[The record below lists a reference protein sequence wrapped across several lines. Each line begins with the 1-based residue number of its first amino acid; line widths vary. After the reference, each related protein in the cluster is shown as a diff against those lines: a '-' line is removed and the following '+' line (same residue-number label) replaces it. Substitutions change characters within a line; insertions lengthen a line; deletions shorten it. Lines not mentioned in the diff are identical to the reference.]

1 MTSDRQDDP
10 LSTGGAFEV
19 LSSIDDGSGDSL
31 VGRRLG
37 DYEIVDV
44 IASGGMGRV
53 YRGRRA
59 DGKFERDVAVKV
71 TATGSLNAA
80 VLARFRQEQTVLATL
95 NHPHICQLYDAGVTE
110 EGWPF
115 IIMELVDGDSI
126 VDYCRHLEL
135 PLDDR
140 LGLMIDVVGAV
151 AYAHRHLVVH
161 RDIKP
166 ANVFVNADG
175 QVKLLDFGIAK
186 LLESDEALTR
196 GAILTPRYASP
207 EQLLGQP
214 VTISS
219 DITQIGLLLYEVLT
233 GSPLAESETL
243 EEAIRRTAENRPL
256 SLETSH
262 IECIPDELRPVI
274 EQCLRIDPAERYPDA
289 NSLRADL
296 EAFRGGYPVAAVGQ
310 SAMYRFGKFV
320 RRNAAVVLTIALAA
334 AGLVSSAAW
343 YTFQLREARNE
354 AEQQAV
360 AAERE
365 AEKANEIADFFVNM
379 FIEASPRTAKGE
391 DVLLTDV
398 IDTGIERI
406 RTELDDKS
414 ELKASLLFAIAG
426 VQNDLGFYE
435 SASELIDESI
445 TEYEQLDLDDPVPY
459 GLALYRRGILDW
471 ETGNLQAAL
480 APLREG
486 LELFRQSDSD
496 DARYWEAWITNTLGM
511 VASQLNDFETAL
523 DYHRQSLEARKS
535 YYGPDDFQV
544 AASLA
549 NTAAV
554 YTKQGKHRE
563 ALPYYEEAY
572 EKAAS
577 QLDPNDP
584 QISRVAMML
593 GRAYLV
599 EDRYA
604 DAERLLTQ
612 AASIEREVWGETN
625 ANYSYALL
633 NLAVLEHE
641 RENYREAIRLL
652 NTTLDI
658 QLAAFGPDNWE
669 VGGTRYRLGS
679 VYLDT
684 GQYDKAAALLS
695 EADATMRKAFPEGH
709 RYYAYI
715 GAQLARLL
723 EETGRTTDA
732 VGKYR
737 EALDHFGTTVG
748 HDHADSIEPRLRLA
762 RLVLDVDGVDAAQPL
777 YEEAFDVIEVNDGAV
792 AEWAPYTE
800 PLIRELRQAGRET
813 AAAAISGR
821 LEALANR

>member
-1 MTSDRQDDP
+1 MTSDTRDDP
-10 LSTGGAFEV
+10 LSTGGAFDV
-19 LSSIDDGSGDSL
+19 LSGLDSGAEDAL

-37 DYEIVDV
+37 DYEIVGV

-71 TATGSLNAA
+71 TATGSLNAEL
-80 VLARFRQEQTVLATL
+80 LARFRQEQAVLASL
-95 NHPHICQLYDAGVTE
+95 NHPNICQLYDAGVTE

-115 IIMELVDGDSI
+115 IIMELVDGESI

-135 PLDDR
+135 PPDDR
-140 LGLMIDVVGAV
+140 LGLVVDVVGAV

-166 ANVFVNADG
+166 ANVFVNGDG

-196 GAILTPRYASP
+196 GGVLTPRYASP

-219 DITQIGLLLYEVLT
+219 DIAQIGLLLYEVLT

-243 EEAIRRTAENRPL
+243 EGAIRRTAENRPL
-256 SLETSH
+256 SLDTRH
-262 IECIPDELRPVI
+262 IERVPTELRPVI
-274 EQCLRIDPAERYPDA
+274 EQCLRIDPAERYADA
-289 NSLRADL
+289 NSLRADI
-296 EAFRGGYPVAAVGQ
+296 EAFRSGYPVSAVGH
-310 SAMYRFGKFV
+310 SASYRLGKFI
-320 RRNAAVVLTIALAA
+320 RRNAAVVLTVVLAA
-334 AGLVSSAAW
+334 AGLVSSAGW
-343 YTFQLREARNE
+343 YTFQLREARYM
-354 AEQQAV
+354 AEQQAA

-379 FIEASPRTAKGE
+379 FIEASPRSAKGE

-398 IDTGIERI
+398 IDKGIVRI
-406 RTELDDKS
+406 RTELDDKP
-414 ELKASLLFAIAG
+414 ELKAGLLFAIAG

-445 TEYEQLDLDDPVPY
+445 AEYEALALDDPVPY

-471 ETGNLQAAL
+471 ETGDLQAAL

-486 LELFRQSDSD
+486 LALFRQSESD

-511 VASQLNDFETAL
+511 VASQLNDFDSAL
-523 DYHRQSLEARKS
+523 DYHRQSLQARKA
-535 YYGPDDFQV
+535 YFGEDDFQV

-554 YTKQGKHRE
+554 YTKQGKHGE

-572 EKAAS
+572 EKATS
-577 QLDPNDP
+577 QLDAKDP
-584 QISRVAMML
+584 QISRLAMSL
-593 GRAYLV
+593 GRAYIL
-599 EDRYA
+599 EDRFA

-612 AASIEREVWGETN
+612 AADIEREVWGETN

-641 RENYREAIRLL
+641 RKNYPEAIRLL
-652 NTTLDI
+652 TETLEI
-658 QLAAFGPDNWE
+658 QLAAFGPGNWD
-669 VGGTRYRLGS
+669 VGGTKYRLGS
-679 VYLDT
+679 VYLDM
-684 GQYDKAAALLS
+684 GQYEEAATLLS
-695 EADATMRKAFPEGH
+695 EADATMREAFPDGH

-715 GAQLARLL
+715 GAEQARLL
-723 EETGRTTDA
+723 EETGRTGEA
-732 VGKYR
+732 VEKYR
-737 EALDHFGTTVG
+737 EALVNFGTTVG
-748 HDHADSIEPRLRLA
+748 SNHADSIEPRLRLA
-762 RLVLDVDGVDAAQPL
+762 RLVLRVDGPDVAQPL
-777 YEEAFDVIEVNDGAV
+777 YDEAFEVIEANESEG
-792 AEWAPYTE
+792 AEWTPHTDPYVQ
-800 PLIRELRQAGRET
+800 ELRRAGHEAT
-813 AAAAISGR
+813 AADVSRR
-821 LEALANR
+821 LETLANR

>member
-1 MTSDRQDDP
+1 MSSDKGDDP

-19 LSSIDDGSGDSL
+19 LSGLGGRAEDAL
-31 VGRRLG
+31 AGRRLG

-59 DGKFERDVAVKV
+59 DGKFERDVAIKV
-71 TATGSLNAA
+71 TATGSLNAEL
-80 VLARFRQEQTVLATL
+80 LARFRQEQAVLAAL
-95 NHPHICQLYDAGVTE
+95 NHPNICQLYDAGVTE

-115 IIMELVDGDSI
+115 IIMELVDGESI
-126 VDYCRHLEL
+126 VDYCRRLEL
-135 PLDDR
+135 PLDER
-140 LGLMIDVVGAV
+140 LRLMIDVVRAV
-151 AYAHRHLVVH
+151 AYAHRHLIVH

-166 ANVFVNADG
+166 ANVFVNAEG

-186 LLESDEALTR
+186 LLESEEVLTR
-196 GAILTPRYASP
+196 APVLTPRYASP

-219 DITQIGLLLYEVLT
+219 DIAQIGLLLYEVLAET
-233 GSPLAESETL
+233 PLAGSETL
-243 EEAIRRTAENRPL
+243 AEAIRRTAENRTP
-256 SLETSH
+256 SLDTRHTEK
-262 IECIPDELRPVI
+262 IPGELRPVI
-274 EQCLRIDPAERYPDA
+274 EQCLRIDPAERYSDA

-296 EAFRGGYPVAAVGQ
+296 EAFRNGYPVSAVGQ
-310 SAMYRFGKFV
+310 SATYRFGKFV
-320 RRNAAVVLTIALAA
+320 RRNAAVALTVVLAT

-343 YTFQLREARNE
+343 YTLQLREARNE
-354 AEQQAV
+354 AEAQAV

-398 IDTGIERI
+398 IDKGIERI
-406 RTELDDKS
+406 RTDLDDKP
-414 ELKASLLFAIAG
+414 ELRASLLFAIAG

-445 TEYEQLDLDDPVPY
+445 AEYERLGLEDPVPY

-471 ETGNLQAAL
+471 ETGDLRAAL
-480 APLREG
+480 DPLREG
-486 LELFRQSDSD
+486 LARFRQSDSD

-523 DYHRQSLEARKS
+523 DYHRQSLEARKA
-535 YYGPDDFQV
+535 YFGEDDFQV

-554 YTKQGKHRE
+554 YTKQGRHRQ

-572 EKAAS
+572 EKAIS
-577 QLDPNDP
+577 QLDPLDP
-584 QISRVAMML
+584 QISRLAMSL

-599 EDRYA
+599 EDRFA

-612 AASIEREVWGETN
+612 AADIEREVWGETN
-625 ANYSYALL
+625 VNYSYALL

-641 RENYREAIRLL
+641 RENYAEAIRLL
-652 NTTLDI
+652 TETLDI
-658 QLAAFGPDNWE
+658 QLAAFGPGNWD
-669 VGGTRYRLGS
+669 VGATKYRLGT
-679 VYLDT
+679 VYLDM
-684 GQYDKAAALLS
+684 GQHEEAATLLAA
-695 EADATMRKAFPEGH
+695 ADATMRDVFPDGH

-715 GAQLARLL
+715 GAARARLL
-723 EETGRTTDA
+723 EETRRTDEA
-732 VGKYR
+732 IVKYR
-737 EALDHFGTTVG
+737 EALDYFGTTVG
-748 HDHADSIEPRLRLA
+748 SDHADSIEPRLRLA
-762 RLVLDVDGVDAAQPL
+762 RLVLDVDGADAAEPL
-777 YEEAFDVIEVNDGAV
+777 YDEAFEVIAANESA
-792 AEWAPYTE
+792 APEWTPYTD
-800 PLIRELRQAGRET
+800 PYIRELRRAGRE
-813 AAAAISGR
+813 AAAADVSRR
-821 LEALANR
+821 LEGLANR